1 MTTARVRGLL
11 GALGVVA
18 GLYGAWLVLS
28 RQDGFAR
35 IADVGVWLVG
45 GALLHDAVIAPVV
58 LLLAWLSRGLPRA
71 WRRAVLV
78 GFVVLGSVTL
88 LAVPVLGRFGAR
100 SDNPTLLDRSYGW
113 GWLGLAL
120 LVVVLVVV
128 AGVVG
133 SRRDAV
139 QRAAGGDGGPRA
151 GGR

>member
-1 MTTARVRGLL
+1 MSTARVRGLL

-18 GLYGAWLVLS
+18 GLYGGWLVLS

-45 GALLHDAVIAPVV
+45 GAVLHDAVIAPVV
-58 LLLAWLSRGLPRA
+58 LALAWLARGLPRA
-71 WRRAVLV
+71 WRRAVVV

-88 LAVPVLGRFGAR
+88 LAIPVLGRFGAR

-133 SRRDAV
+133 SRREG
-139 QRAAGGDGGPRA
+139 AAGGDGGARA
-151 GGR
+151 GRR